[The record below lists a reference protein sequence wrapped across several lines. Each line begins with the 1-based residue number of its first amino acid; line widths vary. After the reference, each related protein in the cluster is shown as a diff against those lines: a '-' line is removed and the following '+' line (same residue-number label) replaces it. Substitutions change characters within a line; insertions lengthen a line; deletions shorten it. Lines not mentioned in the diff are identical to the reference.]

1 MLELGR
7 IQKLIMVKKTDFGVY
22 LAESTESPER
32 VLLPKKQ
39 IPAGAKNGDEIEVFL
54 YRDSKDRLIATT
66 KKPYIT
72 IDEPA
77 ILEVKEI
84 TGIGAFLDMGLE
96 RDLLLPYHEMKR
108 DTKEHDR
115 IPVKM
120 YVDKSGRLA
129 ATQWVKTEND
139 ALFRV
144 EEDARHI
151 LRLLN
156 ERGGKLPVGD
166 RSDAE
171 EIKKECNLSRNAFKK
186 GVGHLLKEGK
196 VEIAD
201 NSVVLK
207 GGIINEE
214 IEFKGST

>member
-7 IQKLIMVKKTDFGVY
+7 IQKLIIIKKTEFGVY
-22 LAESTESPER
+22 LGENRDSDER

-39 IPAGAKNGDEIEVFL
+39 VPKGAAAGDEVTVFL

-66 KKPYIT
+66 KRPYIT

-77 ILEVKEI
+77 VLEVKEI

-120 YVDKSGRLA
+120 YTDKSGRLA
-129 ATQWVKTEND
+129 ATQWVKTENE

-144 EEDARHI
+144 EQDAKHI
-151 LRLLN
+151 LRLLK
-156 ERGGKLPVGD
+156 EKGGRLPVGD
-166 RSDAE
+166 KSDADA
-171 EIKKECNLSRNAFKK
+171 IKRECNLSRNAFKK
-186 GVGHLLKEGK
+186 GAGRLLKEGL
-196 VEIAD
+196 VEIHD
-201 NSVVLK
+201 DS
-207 GGIINEE
+207 
-214 IEFKGST
+214 IEMKEVSE

>member
-7 IQKLIMVKKTDFGVY
+7 IQKLIIIKTAEFGVY
-22 LAESTESPER
+22 LAESRESEER

-39 IPAGAKNGDEIEVFL
+39 VPSGAKNGDEIEVFL
-54 YRDSKDRLIATT
+54 YRDSKDRLIATV

-72 IDEPA
+72 LDGPA
-77 ILEVKEI
+77 VLEVKEI

-96 RDLLLPYHEMKR
+96 RDLLLPYHEMKK

-129 ATQWVKTEND
+129 ATQWVKLENE

-144 EEDARHI
+144 EEDAKHL
-151 LRLLN
+151 LRLLHQK
-156 ERGGKLPVGD
+156 GGRLPVGD
-166 RSDAE
+166 RSDASD
-171 EIKKECNLSRNAFKK
+171 IKRECNLSRNAFKK
-186 GVGHLLKEGK
+186 GAGHLLKAGKIEISDGSIILKEGVK
-196 VEIAD
+196 
-201 NSVVLK
+201 
-207 GGIINEE
+207 
-214 IEFKGST
+214 

>member
-7 IQKLIMVKKTDFGVY
+7 IQKLIIIKKTEFGVY
-22 LAESTESPER
+22 LGESRESEER

-39 IPAGAKNGDEIEVFL
+39 VPAGASSGDEIEVFL
-54 YRDSKDRLIATT
+54 YRDSKDRLIATV
-66 KKPYIT
+66 KKPFIT
-72 IDEPA
+72 LDKPA

-115 IPVKM
+115 IAVKM

-129 ATQWVKTEND
+129 ATQWVKTENE

-144 EEDARHI
+144 EQDAEHI
-151 LRLLN
+151 LRLLS
-156 ERGGKLPVGD
+156 ERGGRLPVGD

-171 EIKKECNLSRNAFKK
+171 AIKKECNLSRNAFKK
-186 GVGHLLKEGK
+186 GAGHLLKEGL
-196 VEIAD
+196 VEISD
-201 NSVVLK
+201 DSIVLK
-207 GGIINEE
+207 E
-214 IEFKGST
+214 GSK